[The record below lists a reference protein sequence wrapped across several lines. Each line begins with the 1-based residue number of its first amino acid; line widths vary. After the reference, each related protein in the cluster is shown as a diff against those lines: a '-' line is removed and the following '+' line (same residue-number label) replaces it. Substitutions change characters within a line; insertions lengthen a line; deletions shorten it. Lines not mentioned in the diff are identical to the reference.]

1 MPANKTRVLFILR
14 NIICGTIFSLPA
26 SLRVVGINKY
36 TIDIKVEEA
45 PVNKLKNILLTFTTL
60 AAFGMGSSQAATPSN
75 TFIMAKDIADII
87 TMDPAE
93 VFELTTG
100 EIIANIYDRI
110 MMFEPEDLQTLV
122 GGVAESSDISKD
134 GKTITFKIRSGLR
147 FHSGNPVRAEDVAWS
162 LQRVVKLNKT
172 PAFIITQFGWTAEN
186 VNDLVKATD
195 DSHVQI
201 TITEDFSPR
210 LVLNAMSSGVAS
222 VVDKKLVMSHEK
234 DGDLGYDWLKS
245 KSAGS
250 GAYVLKTWKANE
262 IVTLEANP
270 GYRHG
275 APKTRRVI
283 LRHVSEPSSQR
294 LLLEKADIDMAR
306 NLTPDQI
313 KGIQGNSDIAID
325 GYPKGTIVY
334 MAANASHPILG
345 KTEVVQALRNL
356 VDYEA
361 MANSF
366 LAGQFVVHQ
375 AFWPAGLW
383 AALETTPY
391 KQDVAKAKSLLAQ
404 AGHADGFEL
413 TIHTLT
419 NSPFPEIAQ
428 AVQADLAKGGI
439 KANIV
444 TLEGK
449 TLWPKYRAREHDIIL
464 ARWSPDYV
472 DPHSNADAFAHNPD
486 NRLEAKL
493 TGVLAW
499 RNAWADD
506 ASNALAVKA
515 RNELDLAKREQ
526 QYLELQAMLQTK
538 GPFVIMFQ
546 QNEQV
551 ARRKG
556 LRGFVSGSN
565 FDLVFYRNVAKK

>member
-1 MPANKTRVLFILR
+1 MN
-14 NIICGTIFSLPA
+14 TIRKF
-26 SLRVVGINKY
+26 
-36 TIDIKVEEA
+36 
-45 PVNKLKNILLTFTTL
+45 LLSF
-60 AAFGMGSSQAATPSN
+60 AAMAMLSIGSSQAATPSN
-75 TFIMAKDIADII
+75 TFVMAKDIADII

-100 EIIANIYDRI
+100 EIIANVYDRV

-122 GGVAESSDISKD
+122 GGVVERWEVSSN
-134 GKTITFKIRSGLR
+134 GKIITFRMRQGLK

-172 PAFIITQFGWTAEN
+172 PAFIITQFGWTPEN
-186 VNDLVKATD
+186 VDNLVQAVD
-195 DSHVQI
+195 DRTFQI
-201 TITEDFSPR
+201 TITEDFSPG
-210 LVLNAMSSGVAS
+210 LVLNALSAGIAS
-222 VVDKKLVMSHEK
+222 VIDKELVMSNEK
-234 DGDLGYDWLKS
+234 DGDLGYEWLKS
-245 KSAGS
+245 RSAGS
-250 GAYVLKTWKANE
+250 GAFSIKTWKANE

-270 GYRHG
+270 EYRHG
-275 APKTRRVI
+275 APAMKRVI
-283 LRHVSEPSSQR
+283 LRHVAEPSSQR
-294 LLLEKADIDMAR
+294 LLLEKGDVDMAR
-306 NLTPDQI
+306 NLTPDQV
-313 KGIQGNSDIAID
+313 KGVMSNSHVTVDD
-325 GYPKGTIVY
+325 SPKGTIVY
-334 MAANASHPILG
+334 MAANAGHPILG
-345 KTEVVQALRNL
+345 KTEVVQAIRHL
-356 VDYEA
+356 VDYDS

-375 AFWPAGLW
+375 AFWPGGLW
-383 AALETTPY
+383 GSLEETPY
-391 KQDVAKAKSLLAQ
+391 KQDVAQAKSLLES

-428 AVQADLAKGGI
+428 ALQSDLAKGGI
-439 KANIV
+439 KVNIV

-506 ASNALAVKA
+506 ASNVLAVKA
-515 RNELDLAKREQ
+515 RNELDLDKRKQ
-526 QYLELQAMLQTK
+526 QYLELQGMLQKT

-546 QNEQV
+546 QNEQI

-565 FDLVFYRNVAKK
+565 FDLVFYRNVVKQ